1 MNPRPEPS
9 LSASSLHAHALPE
22 RRRRAP
28 LRVALDRIGK
38 LLVLAWIVVAS
49 VVLLVRHVALPAVA
63 EFRTEIAAA
72 AGQALGLPVTL
83 GAIQGD
89 WAGWRPRLILQ
100 QVTVADGE
108 GSPALHL
115 PRVDATLAWSSLL
128 RLQAHFHRLEIS
140 APELALRREADGRL
154 FVAGL
159 QVGADAGAEG
169 GALAWL
175 LEQRQIVIHDAR
187 LRWDDRLR
195 GAPELALEKL
205 EFRLDQRF
213 GSRRFALR
221 AQPPQALASTLDVRG
236 ELRRLD
242 LATPLASVGRLYI
255 ALERADLGGWRPW
268 VDYPRPV
275 QGVGGVRA
283 WLESHAGSGVGSGSG
298 SGPGLGAGFELA
310 RALKFGRAAAPAWAV
325 TADLALAQVRTQ
337 LDADLPELVL
347 DRLDGRLG
355 VERDDE
361 GYRLHTRGLTLR
373 AADGLALLPT
383 DLELQLGAAARAQSG
398 DEEGGAMGLEGEG
411 GMPGRSGRLVA
422 NRLDFDA
429 LARLAAFLPLDAA
442 LRVQLATLA
451 PSGRLDALRLRWEG
465 ALAAPTAWEV
475 SARFADLGFAADA
488 GLPGLGGLSGT
499 LEGDQGG
506 GRYRLDSRGAHVDMP
521 EIFDSTRL
529 QFDQL
534 RADGGWQRRAGQLEI
549 TLDSAQFENPDAA
562 GQASGVYRPQTGSA
576 GEIDLQA
583 KLTRAEGTAVWRYL
597 PRVVGSHTQD
607 WVRTSIRQAEVPEA
621 SLRLRGA
628 LNAFPFRDGEG
639 EFRVVI
645 RVANAIL
652 DYATGWPV
660 IEGIFGEV
668 RFEGPGMRIEAAR
681 ARIFGAALTDVVA
694 DVPDLDVQPSEVMTI
709 TGKAAGPSAEFL
721 RFVSASPVSARIGG
735 FTDAM
740 RAQGRGRLDLRLVMP
755 LRQLEDST
763 VEGEYRFAAN
773 RLWLVEG
780 LPVLEDAGGR
790 LRFSADT
797 LSLPE
802 ARAQFLGAPARV
814 SAQTLDDGTV
824 RFEASGAASVS
835 ALSAAWDSPLLDHVS
850 GSAEW
855 KARIDIARGA
865 TRLKLESD
873 LLGLTS
879 SLPAP
884 LNKSAAQAWPL
895 RVDLDGPTGQ
905 SSVQLK
911 LELAQWLRAELE
923 WPGEGAPLRGGLAL
937 NARAEEVLPRAEEG
951 VLVTARFDA
960 FDADAWRRVL
970 DRAVPAAVADEPAAD
985 GSGLEATRSSGAA
998 LPALAGV
1005 SLEVKKLQVF
1015 GQLVNDFAL
1024 RSVADQGGWR
1034 AQVASDRVLGELDWR
1049 DAGAGALRARLE
1061 RLSLGGGEEGGGED
1075 GNEPVSKSASAHE
1088 RDETPPRQLPALD
1101 VVAERFLLRGKEL
1114 GRLELFARNRAG
1126 VWQLERFGL
1135 SSADGQLKGSG
1146 EWRTRGQQS
1155 TRLDFSLQVADIGRF
1170 SRRLGY
1176 DDVVRGGKATLG
1188 GQVRWQGAPTRI
1200 DYPSLAGRMDL
1211 AAEAGQ
1217 FNKLEPGV
1225 GRLLGI
1231 LSLQSLPR
1239 RITLDF
1245 RDVFSEGFA
1254 FDGISGSIDVAD
1266 GVMHTEDLS
1275 IRGPAARV
1283 RMRGTADV
1291 EAETQDLRVAVQP
1304 TLSESVAIGAAASLL
1319 NPVAGVL
1326 TYLAQKALSDPI
1338 EKLFAYE
1345 YEIRGT
1351 WDDPEVRRPG
1361 AGKSAPVP

>member
-9 LSASSLHAHALPE
+9 VSASPLSDPQLPE
-22 RRRRAP
+22 QRNWARLRAA
-28 LRVALDRIGK
+28 LGRVGNV
-38 LLVLAWIVVAS
+38 LVLAWIVVAS
-49 VVLLVRHVALPAVA
+49 VILLVRHVAVPAVA

-72 AGQALGLPVTL
+72 AAQALGLPVAL
-83 GAIQGD
+83 GAIEGD

-128 RLQAHFHRLEIS
+128 RLQAHFHRLEIT
-140 APELALRREADGRL
+140 APELAVRREADGRL

-159 QVGADAGAEG
+159 HVGADAGAES

-175 LEQRQIVIHDAR
+175 LEQRQIVIHEAR

-195 GAPELALEKL
+195 GAPELVLEKM

-221 AQPPQALASTLDVRG
+221 AQPPQALASALDVRG
-236 ELRRLD
+236 ELRHLD
-242 LATPLASVGRLYI
+242 LAAPMASAGRLYV

-268 VDYPRPV
+268 IDYPRPL

-283 WLESHAGSGVGSGSG
+283 WLESHAGSGWGS
-298 SGPGLGAGFELA
+298 GAGFDFA
-310 RALKFGRAAAPAWAV
+310 RALNFARASAPVWAL

-337 LDADLPELVL
+337 LDAELPELVL

-355 VERDDE
+355 VERDGE
-361 GYRLHTRGLTLR
+361 GYRLHTRALTLR
-373 AADGLALLPT
+373 GADGLALLPT
-383 DLELQLGAAARAQSG
+383 DLELQLSAPARRQAEN
-398 DEEGGAMGLEGEG
+398 EEGSAPRLEGEG
-411 GMPGRSGRLVA
+411 GMLGHSGGLAA
-422 NRLDFDA
+422 NRLDFDV
-429 LARLAAFLPLDAA
+429 LARLAAFLPFDPA
-442 LRVQLATLA
+442 LRAQLGALA

-465 ALAAPTAWEV
+465 ALAAPKAWEV
-475 SARFADLGFAADA
+475 SARFVDFGFAAGA
-488 GLPGLGGLSGT
+488 GLPGLGGLSGS
-499 LEGDQGG
+499 LEGDQAG
-506 GRYRLDSRGAHVDMP
+506 GRYRLDGAGAHVDVP
-521 EIFDSTRL
+521 EIFDSGRL

-549 TLDSAQFENPDAA
+549 TLDSAQFENVDAA
-562 GQASGVYRPQTGSA
+562 GHASGVYRPQTGSA

-583 KLTRAEGTAVWRYL
+583 RLTRAQGTAVWRYL

-607 WVRTSIRQAEVPEA
+607 WVRTAIRQAEVPEA

-628 LNAFPFRDGEG
+628 LNEFPFRDGKG

-645 RVANAIL
+645 RVANATL
-652 DYATGWPV
+652 DYATGWPA

-681 ARIFGAALTDVVA
+681 ARIFGAVLTDVVA
-694 DVPDLDVQPSEVMTI
+694 DVPDLDVEPSEVMTI
-709 TGKAAGPSAEFL
+709 TGKAAGPTAEFL

-740 RAQGRGRLDLRLVMP
+740 RAQGGGSLDLRLVLP
-755 LRQLEDST
+755 LRQIEDTT
-763 VEGEYRFAAN
+763 VEGEYRFRAN

-780 LPVLEDAGGR
+780 LPVLEDAAGR
-790 LRFSADT
+790 LRFTADT
-797 LSLPE
+797 LSVPD

-814 SAQTLDDGTV
+814 SAQTLDGGTV
-824 RFEASGAASVS
+824 RFEASGAANASV
-835 ALSAAWDSPLLDHVS
+835 LSAAWDLPLLDHVS
-850 GSAEW
+850 GSADW
-855 KARIDIARGA
+855 KAQIDIAR
-865 TRLKLESD
+865 TSTQLRVESD

-884 LNKSAAQAWPL
+884 LNKNAAQAWPL
-895 RVDLDGPTGQ
+895 RVHFDAPTA
-905 SSVQLK
+905 SPSMQLK
-911 LELAQWLRAELE
+911 LELAQWLRAEIE
-923 WPGEGAPLRGGLAL
+923 WPGAGAALRGGLAL
-937 NARAEEVLPRAEEG
+937 NVNADEALPRAADG
-951 VLVTARFDA
+951 LLITARFDD

-970 DRAVPAAVADEPAAD
+970 DSAAPAAMTDESALD
-985 GSGLEATRSSGAA
+985 GSGVAVNRSGDAA

-1005 SLEVKKLQVF
+1005 SLEVTKLHVF
-1015 GQLVNDFAL
+1015 GQRLRDFSL
-1024 RSVADQGGWR
+1024 RGVADQGGWK

-1049 DAGAGALRARLE
+1049 DADAGALRARLE
-1061 RLSLGGGEEGGGED
+1061 RLSLGGGEEDE
-1075 GNEPVSKSASAHE
+1075 NEQLATPTSADHSDHS
-1088 RDETPPRQLPALD
+1088 PPRQLPALD

-1146 EWRTRGQQS
+1146 EWRTSGQQS
-1155 TRLDFSLQVADIGRF
+1155 TELDFSLQVADIGRF
-1170 SRRLGY
+1170 SQRLGY

-1188 GQVRWQGAPTRI
+1188 GKMRWQGAPTGI
-1200 DYPSLAGRMDL
+1200 DYPTLAGKMEL

-1231 LSLQSLPR
+1231 LSLQALPR

-1245 RDVFSEGFA
+1245 RDVFSAGFA
-1254 FDGISGSIDVAD
+1254 FDGISGSIAVTD

-1283 RMRGTADV
+1283 RMRGTADI

-1304 TLSESVAIGAAASLL
+1304 TLSESIAIGAAASLL

-1351 WDDPEVRRPG
+1351 WDDPEVRRLG
-1361 AGKSAPVP
+1361 AGKSAPAP